1 VLVLKKMDIIGTVE
15 YFPTPQKKKLE
26 NNVTTKSVKEKK
38 NKRKSRATDTKHV

>member
-26 NNVTTKSVKEKK
+26 NNVTTKSEGEKK
-38 NKRKSRATDTKHV
+38 QEEEPSDRHKTFL